1 MKPVRGISPQEALSR
16 LQNICSTQEKCSSDI
31 LAKLRQ
37 WKISANDQEKI
48 VDSLKKDKFFDD
60 RRFTE
65 FFVRDKQKLNKW
77 GKEKIKFALL
87 SKGLDAEII
96 NEALSAIEPGNFE
109 EALRELLSKKSR
121 ELNKYKPFE
130 RKNRLIRFALQ
141 RGFDYNL
148 IFNVVEDFVKD
159 TE

>member
-1 MKPVRGISPQEALSR
+1 
-16 LQNICSTQEKCSSDI
+16 
-31 LAKLRQ
+31 
-37 WKISANDQEKI
+37 

-60 RRFTE
+60 QRFTE

-109 EALRELLSKKSR
+109 EALRELFSKKSR
-121 ELNKYKPFE
+121 ELSKYKPFE